1 MRKTISD
8 SEMMEILGESYAVL
22 EDKKALETVV
32 MDLSR
37 VNSYFEYF
45 IIATGSSLVHCKS
58 LARDLRKS
66 LNARGLK
73 EGMKP
78 DMNSGW
84 IILDFNGIIVHVFTE
99 ELREYYQLEKLWADA
114 ERIEFEEV

>member
-1 MRKTISD
+1 MSKKLSD
-8 SEMMEILGESYAVL
+8 NEIKEILGDCVTL
-22 EDKKALETVV
+22 LTDKKALDTLT
-32 MDLSR
+32 MDLSS

-45 IIATGSSLVHCKS
+45 IITTGSSNIHCKS
-58 LARDLRKS
+58 LARDLRKFFHDK
-66 LNARGLK
+66 GLK

-78 DMNSGW
+78 DMSSGW
-84 IILDFNGIIVHVFTE
+84 IILDFNGIIAHVFTE